1 MVSEKYSTDLIK
13 TKYVDDSK
21 ITDHYAIIPTGQGF
35 ENYDKLKDL
44 YKEVYKV
51 IVKRFLAI
59 FYPPAEFNK
68 INVTIDV
75 EGERFYTS
83 GKVCTNLGYLE
94 ILKPIKKERK
104 KSPEEEQDVENS
116 KENEEEQENNLDVLT
131 KLKKGQEI
139 EGLNYETKES
149 ETSPPTRYNSGSLI
163 LAMKNAGKYIEDEA
177 LREQIK
183 GAGIGTS
190 ATRQGIIEKLEKII
204 YIAINTKT
212 QIVTPTEK
220 GEAIYD
226 VVKLAMPDMLN
237 AKLTASWEKGLEM
250 VAKNEIK
257 SEEFME
263 KLEKYINS
271 KFDKLV
277 VKY

>member
-1 MVSEKYSTDLIK
+1 MESLVVLKMMKYR
-13 TKYVDDSK
+13 VK

-35 ENYDKLKDL
+35 ENYEKLKDL
-44 YKEVYKV
+44 HKEIYKV
-51 IVKRFLAI
+51 IVRRFLSI

-68 INVTIDV
+68 ISVTIDV
-75 EGERFYTS
+75 DNEKFYTS

-94 ILKPIKKERK
+94 ILKPIKKEKNNK
-104 KSPEEEQDVENS
+104 KSTDEEQDVENN
-116 KENEEEQENNLDVLT
+116 KENEEEQENNLEILAN
-131 KLKKGQEI
+131 LKKGEQI
-139 EGLNYETKES
+139 QTINYSTKES
-149 ETSPPTRYNSGSLI
+149 ETSAPTRYNSGSLI

-190 ATRQGIIEKLEKII
+190 ATRQGIIEKLEKIR
-204 YIAINTKT
+204 YITINTKT
-212 QIVTPTEK
+212 QIVTPTIK

-226 VVKLAMPDMLN
+226 VVKSAMPDMLN

-257 SEEFME
+257 SEEFMD
-263 KLEKYINS
+263 KLEMYIKG
-271 KFDKLV
+271 KFNKLV